1 MAGDSKLGWIRCLQN
16 SSPEFHQ
23 GNTRTCA
30 SRAPQQLKRV
40 TSNSEPMPLTG
51 LSSSCARSFAQ
62 DSCKRQESSKTAQDV
77 SRLLSSYCHNS
88 DSSQARGQGRSL
100 CRIQPRASLKGPCA
114 IPDDH
119 QYLKKHT
126 AERFWPTVTPF
137 VGNWG
142 THAMVASWS
151 F

>member
-1 MAGDSKLGWIRCLQN
+1 MLQFCLK
-16 SSPEFHQ
+16 EKK
-23 GNTRTCA
+23 
-30 SRAPQQLKRV
+30 RAPSDFKQGRQACSFPQTRV
-40 TSNSEPMPLTG
+40 APQVFSEPMPLTG

-100 CRIQPRASLKGPCA
+100 CRIQPRASLKGPYA
-114 IPDDH
+114 MPGDH